1 MSKIDSELLDIF
13 LENQDV
19 FLTSKY
25 LAEELDSSDKTIRK
39 YITILN
45 DKLIPNGAVI
55 DSKQGYG
62 FKFDV
67 IDKVLLNNYLK
78 ELKTKR
84 FNFDNIENQIIAPE
98 DREKYVLNKLLLK
111 GEHITSYV
119 LSQELYLS
127 RTSISNILNG
137 IKSKF
142 LPYNLIL
149 DVTSSGITI
158 VGREEDKRHFI
169 KEYFFSNSFNTPVFS
184 LFEDE
189 ILEKEHL
196 SEIVTIVIDECRN
209 SELNISDFIIHNL
222 VIHLALMVKRLKM
235 GKVIKYPSLKLDETS
250 LVEYK
255 VANCINKK
263 LSLYFG
269 IDFPEQETDFIKLH
283 LIGARTNSN
292 ESNLALRDNIL
303 DALVLLETD
312 LGVSISVD
320 EHLLQNVESHIRGL
334 IVRLN
339 NGIQL
344 ANPLKNSILK
354 KYDSIVQSISNVFIN
369 LPELKGYN
377 ITDDEWVYI
386 SLHILATLEKNSSTK
401 IHRILLVCATGIGS
415 ARFLKNRIEKIFK
428 DKIVIE
434 DVGSYFDLSTVDLSR
449 YDCIVSSIDLSNL
462 FLPIPIIH
470 VNVLLEKE
478 DIRKIELFI
487 DSSANNLEI
496 ERENSIGLNLFEK
509 NKFIYLEKKLS
520 KSKLLN
526 YLIKHLD
533 EELSEDDIVEFIHQV
548 ELRENLGAIVFDD
561 VIAFP
566 HPMKPLTKK
575 EEVVVCVSKYPIS
588 WNTQN
593 NKVQI
598 IFLISPSILKN
609 ENLKLL
615 SPIIAEFADRKE
627 NHVALLNNPT
637 FETFITLINN

>member
-1 MSKIDSELLDIF
+1 MSKIDSELLGIF

-19 FLTSKY
+19 FVTSKY
-25 LAEELDSSDKTIRK
+25 LADELGSSDKTIRK
-39 YITILN
+39 YIAMLN

-62 FKFDV
+62 FKFEV
-67 IDKVLLNNYLK
+67 IDKFLLNRYLK
-78 ELKTKR
+78 DLKTKR

-111 GEHITSYV
+111 GEHTTSYK

-137 IKSKF
+137 IKSTI
-142 LPYNLIL
+142 LPYDLTL
-149 DVTSSGITI
+149 DVTGSGITI
-158 VGREEDKRHFI
+158 VGKEVDKRHFI
-169 KEYFFSNSFNTPVFS
+169 KEYFFSAPFNTPVFS

-189 ILEKEHL
+189 ILEKKHL
-196 SEIVTIVIDECRN
+196 SEIITIVIDECRN

-222 VIHLALMVKRLKM
+222 VIHLALMVKRLMM
-235 GKVIKYPSLKLDETS
+235 GEIINYPSLKGDETS
-250 LVEYK
+250 LIEYK
-255 VANCINKK
+255 VANRINEK

-283 LIGARTNSN
+283 LVGARTNSD
-292 ESNLALRDNIL
+292 ESHLALRENIL
-303 DALVLLETD
+303 DALVMLETD

-320 EHLLQNVESHIRGL
+320 EHLLQNIESHIRGL
-334 IVRLN
+334 IVRLK
-339 NGIQL
+339 NGVQL
-344 ANPLKNSILK
+344 ANPLKNSILE
-354 KYDSIVQSISNVFIN
+354 KYDSIVQAISNVFIK
-369 LPELKGYN
+369 LPELEGYH

-386 SLHILATLEKNSSTK
+386 SLHILATLEKNSGTK
-401 IHRILLVCATGIGS
+401 VHRILLVCATGIGS

-434 DVGSYFDLSTVDLSR
+434 DISNYFDLSTVDLGM
-449 YDCIVSSIDLSNL
+449 YDFIVSSIDLSNL

-487 DSSANNLEI
+487 DSSSNHLET

-509 NKFIYLEKKLS
+509 NKFIYLEEKLS
-520 KSKLLN
+520 KNNLLN
-526 YLIKHLD
+526 YLMTYLD
-533 EELSEDDIVEFIHQV
+533 EELSEEEIGEFRHQV

-561 VIAFP
+561 IIAFP
-566 HPMKPLTKK
+566 HPMNPLTKK

-588 WNTQN
+588 WDAQN
-593 NKVQI
+593 HKVQI

-615 SPIIAEFADRKE
+615 SPLIAEFADRKE
-627 NHVALLNNPT
+627 NHITLLNNPT
-637 FETFITLINN
+637 FETFISLINH